1 MIDETGER
9 LTLSYDISSRLI
21 RVEDATGERYLTFGY
36 EEYTPGRYR
45 LVSVT
50 DNAVKRHP
58 DVRWPGKF
66 RCTGSFVVDGTFVA
80 TQRFRGMVG
89 IKEALYDI
97 GASVLINSELGAE
110 IRYADGRPFEIGE
123 LKANVTIKDAWL
135 MFPKDSRFL
144 IKP

>member
-1 MIDETGER
+1 
-9 LTLSYDISSRLI
+9 
-21 RVEDATGERYLTFGY
+21 
-36 EEYTPGRYR
+36 
-45 LVSVT
+45 VSVT

-58 DVRWPGKF
+58 EVRWPGKF

-123 LKANVTIKDAWL
+123 LKENVTVKEAWL
-135 MFPKDSRFL
+135 MFPKNSGFL
-144 IKP
+144 IQP